1 LRHLTDVILV
11 ALVLCVAVL
20 AILRPVTILR
30 WAKRAHPDL
39 QEDDNRILWVARIV
53 GLGGLGVAIAFL
65 VIVVRSF
72 SN

>member
-11 ALVLCVAVL
+11 TLVLCVAVL

-39 QEDDNRILWVARIV
+39 QEDDNRVLWVARIV
-53 GLGGLGVAIAFL
+53 GLGGLGVATAFL
-65 VIVVRSF
+65 VIIVRSF

>member
-1 LRHLTDVILV
+1 MRHLTDVIFV

-39 QEDDNRILWVARIV
+39 QEDDNRVLWVARIV
-53 GLGGLGVAIAFL
+53 GLCGLGVAIAFL
-65 VIVVRSF
+65 VVIVRSF

>member
-1 LRHLTDVILV
+1 MRHLTDVILV

>member
-1 LRHLTDVILV
+1 LRHLTDVVLV

-39 QEDDNRILWVARIV
+39 QEDDNSVLWVARIV

-65 VIVVRSF
+65 VIIVRSL
-72 SN
+72 SR